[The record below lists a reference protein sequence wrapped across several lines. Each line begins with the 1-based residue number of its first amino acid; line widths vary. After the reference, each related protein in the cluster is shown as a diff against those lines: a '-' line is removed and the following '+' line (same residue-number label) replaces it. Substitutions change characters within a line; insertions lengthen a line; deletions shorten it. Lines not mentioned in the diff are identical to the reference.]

1 MMIEYLYLYL
11 VVIVYTIFIMYVGFK
26 LALLRWNQK
35 ENQQKLENYD
45 IINIQLSDT
54 NKKYIDLIE
63 KLNHVSK
70 SSKEWYISQLKNVSY
85 YLKEK
90 HNDRFLE
97 VQLVDIFNKVDDE
110 IKIPGKKKEYDMN
123 IILDKITKNGIDSLT
138 KDEFDFLNNK
148 GDENKTD

>member
-97 VQLVDIFNKVDDE
+97 IQLVDVFNKVDDE